1 MYMASQTTI
10 LLSRFAFRTAGT
22 AFVRFLLFVVSV
34 FFLNGC
40 LWLVNIYELCKPSL
54 QIYRKVSV
62 LKPPKGEFL
71 LPRATFLK
79 IGHVFSYLF
88 FLREAYWLVVT
99 YQWLRLMICERLWH
113 TMIICIYCMDAEC
126 ISCRGAELNLGCL
139 DGRQDL
145 CLYVDWIS
153 IFCACMDINVRDK
166 STIMCQVSC
175 AMHLN
180 SLILFDIFN
189 ISKNIFFML

>member
-40 LWLVNIYELCKPSL
+40 LWLVNIYELCKPLL
-54 QIYRKVSV
+54 QIYRKVPV

-88 FLREAYWLVVT
+88 FFA
-99 YQWLRLMICERLWH
+99 
-113 TMIICIYCMDAEC
+113 
-126 ISCRGAELNLGCL
+126 
-139 DGRQDL
+139 
-145 CLYVDWIS
+145 
-153 IFCACMDINVRDK
+153 
-166 STIMCQVSC
+166 
-175 AMHLN
+175 
-180 SLILFDIFN
+180 
-189 ISKNIFFML
+189 